1 MNILIIGAS
10 SGLGMNI
17 SKFYSNIDNNNLI
30 CTSSD
35 LDELKKVQQDI
46 YSRYQKKIKIFK
58 CDFTSKLEILKFTRF
73 LNTTFKKK
81 IDLIYYC
88 SGINYD
94 SQNLDINLIKFEE
107 MLKINFLG
115 FHNLISIIY
124 KNININYLKS
134 QIIFISSIST
144 IRIRKKN
151 FLYST
156 SKKVSEYYIKGM
168 NIHLNK
174 FGINIL
180 TVHMGFLDTKLG
192 NSVSSLLKMD
202 PYKASKIIHFSL
214 KKKKES
220 IYIPSYWYLLR
231 YLILIIPNK
240 IWNDFK
246 I

>member
-35 LDELKKVQQDI
+35 LDELKRVQQDI

-58 CDFTSKLEILKFTRF
+58 CDFSSKLEILKFIRF

-94 SQNLDINLIKFEE
+94 SQNLDINLMKFEE